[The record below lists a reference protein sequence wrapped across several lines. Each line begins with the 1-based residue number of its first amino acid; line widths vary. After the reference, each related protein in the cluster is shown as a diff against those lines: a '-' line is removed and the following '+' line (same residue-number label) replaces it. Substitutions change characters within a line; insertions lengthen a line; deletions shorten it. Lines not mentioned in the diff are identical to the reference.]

1 MRSQDFKIKCNA
13 TLTDFD
19 GLLLQL
25 DVGVAHDDFLD
36 PQTLGTSAACGI
48 RALLDALAMY
58 LSCAQASGL
67 E

>member
-1 MRSQDFKIKCNA
+1 LDGWQKNLDESRTGDG
-13 TLTDFD
+13 LDLD

-25 DVGVAHDDFLD
+25 DSGFAHDDFLD

-58 LSCAQASGL
+58 L
-67 E
+67 